1 MKLSLTFY
9 HFEEM
14 QKNGYNMDMLFLLKL
29 INEGEE
35 DVKSLCEGSPKL
47 EALYQGM
54 MRKGLVSDAGALT
67 TMGTELI
74 VFSASKAKQKI
85 VKKTKSIATEFESW
99 WLTYPGTDTF
109 VHKGK
114 TFTGARSLRQNKEE
128 CRLKFDKIL
137 LEGEYKT
144 EDLISAL
151 KLDVHQK
158 KEASVKQNA
167 NKLTYMQNSLTYLNQ
182 RSFEPFIELI
192 KQGIKVEESP
202 QMAGGTDV

>member
-9 HFEEM
+9 HFDEM
-14 QKNGYNMDMLFLLKL
+14 QKNGYSLDILFLLKL
-29 INEGEE
+29 INEGE

-47 EALYQGM
+47 EALYQGLL
-54 MRKGLVSDAGALT
+54 RKGLVSDSGGLT
-67 TMGTELI
+67 TIGTELI
-74 VFSASKAKQKI
+74 VFSASKAKKRI
-85 VKKTKSIATEFESW
+85 VKKPKSAVTEFEAW
-99 WLTYPGTDTF
+99 WLAYPGTDTF

-137 LEGEYKT
+137 LEGEYKA
-144 EDLISAL
+144 EDLINAL
-151 KLDVHQK
+151 NLDVHQK
-158 KEASVKQNA
+158 KEASVKQNN

-192 KQGIKVEESP
+192 KQGIKVEETP
-202 QMAGGTDV
+202 QIAGGTDI